1 VHSRQLEDLKIVGG
15 GRAAARRP
23 AMSMRCRPNLRLLAA
38 CGLLAGGA
46 AAPPAG
52 SAAALAAVPAGPTFS
67 AASPSAGLRTRADF
81 SGEPV
86 SSSARQVA
94 DWVLRSGDN
103 HRGPFMIV
111 DKANARM
118 FLFASSGALLG
129 NAPVLLGLA
138 RGDDSPPGI
147 GDRPLALIRPA
158 ERITPAGRFEA
169 TLGRN
174 LAGQDIL
181 WVDYAAAISV
191 HRATDVKP
199 GLTTNDRLA
208 RLASPTPADNRISHG
223 CINVSVAVFER
234 VIRPAFSGTGGVVY
248 VLPETRSIHD
258 EFPAAA

>member
-1 VHSRQLEDLKIVGG
+1 MHS
-15 GRAAARRP
+15 GRAAESKDAGTGRAGPRRLGTG
-23 AMSMRCRPNLRLLAA
+23 MRFCLRLLAS
-38 CGLLAGGA
+38 CSVLAGCL
-46 AAPPAG
+46 AAPGAG
-52 SAAALAAVPAGPTFS
+52 LAADFALVSAVPALS
-67 AASPSAGLRTRADF
+67 APLPSADPRLRADF
-81 SGEPV
+81 SGESV
-86 SSSARQVA
+86 SSDTRRIA
-94 DWVLRSGDN
+94 DWIVRSGDN
-103 HRGPFMIV
+103 RRLPFMIV

-129 NAPVLLGLA
+129 NTPVLLGLA

-199 GLTTNDRLA
+199 GLTATNRLA
-208 RLASPTPADNRISHG
+208 RLASPTAADNRISHG
-223 CINVSVAVFER
+223 CINVSVAFFER
-234 VIRPAFSGTGGVVY
+234 AIRPAFSGTSGIVY
-248 VLPETRSIHD
+248 ILPETRSIHD